1 MPVSRVRKAIAAFVA
16 SVVTLPFGAWV
27 LGEEV
32 FSWSVVLTALG
43 VGFVNAV
50 TVYMSPA
57 NTA

>member
-1 MPVSRVRKAIAAFVA
+1 LSKVRKAFAAFIA
-16 SVVTLPFGAWV
+16 SVVTLPFGAWI

-43 VGFVNAV
+43 VALANAV
-50 TVYMSPA
+50 GVYMSPA